1 MEILSEPGIWDVQH
15 KRSARYEIFL
25 DFVKEK
31 FPDKEEE
38 IREWLIYDYYLRENA
53 KTRPAF
59 AGEPKMTKEI
69 RRAFYED
76 EDRLRKY
83 LPEYEKYDKNQM
95 RRMTHLEYF
104 EKEKQYDYSIIWKE
118 TH

>member
-1 MEILSEPGIWDVQH
+1 
-15 KRSARYEIFL
+15 
-25 DFVKEK
+25 
-31 FPDKEEE
+31 
-38 IREWLIYDYYLRENA
+38 
-53 KTRPAF
+53 
-59 AGEPKMTKEI
+59 MTKEI

-104 EKEKQYDYSIIWKE
+104 GKEKQYVLFDYLERNPLNQEARTCIIE
-118 TH
+118 NREGENL

>member
-1 MEILSEPGIWDVQH
+1 
-15 KRSARYEIFL
+15 
-25 DFVKEK
+25 
-31 FPDKEEE
+31 
-38 IREWLIYDYYLRENA
+38 
-53 KTRPAF
+53 
-59 AGEPKMTKEI
+59 MTKEI

-104 EKEKQYDYSIIWKE
+104 EKEKQYVLFDYLERNPLNQEARTCIIE
-118 TH
+118 NREGENL